1 MPYLPSFIAPMRF
14 TDPAAAL
21 AQARLIYDSSVAHL
35 RQAMQRYVAG
45 EDLPGHVRACYPFV
59 RVQTDTVTRLT
70 SVESARLSYGF
81 VAGPGRFETTLTRPD
96 LYAKYYLEQF
106 TLLLDNHGVE
116 LEVGTSNQP
125 IPVHFSFADNEH
137 VEGTLSQARHQHM
150 RNVFDLP
157 DLTAMDD
164 GIANGTFVARP
175 GEPQPLSLFTAPRVD
190 YSLQRLRH
198 YTGTAPEHFQNFVL
212 FTNYQFYI
220 DEFIALGHATM
231 ADPASDYAA
240 FVEPGN
246 VVTLKL
252 GSDTDFGTKL
262 GSDPNFPGKAPP
274 RLPQMPAYHLVR
286 PDGSGITM
294 VNIGVGPANAKTMTD
309 HIAVLRSH
317 AWIMLGHCA
326 GLRTTQQLGDYVL
339 AHAYVREDHVL
350 DEELPLW
357 VPIPALAEI
366 QVALESA
373 VSEVTQ
379 LKGPE
384 LKRIMRTG
392 TVASTDNRNWEL
404 LPDNGPQRRFSQS
417 RAVALDMESATIA
430 ANGFR
435 FRVPY
440 GTLLCVSDKPLH
452 GEIKLPGMAN
462 HFYRER
468 VDQHLRIGIRALE
481 LLRAQG
487 VDQLHSRK
495 LRSFAEVAF
504 Q

>member
-1 MPYLPSFIAPMRF
+1 MQTTHQTPEPLPSAFF
-14 TDPAAAL
+14 TDPALAL
-21 AQARLIYDSSVAHL
+21 AQVQRIYQLSVEHL
-35 RQAMQRYVAG
+35 RTAMRDFVAG
-45 EDLPGHVRACYPFV
+45 NDFIDIRVRACYPFV
-59 RVQTDTVTRLT
+59 RLHTQ
-70 SVESARLSYGF
+70 SASYQGSSAHNRLSYGF
-81 VAGPGRFETTLTRPD
+81 VAGAGRFETTLTRPD
-96 LYAKYYLEQF
+96 LYAHYLLQQF
-106 TLLLDNHGVE
+106 RLLLANHGGE
-116 LEVGTSNQP
+116 LEVGVSAQP
-125 IPVHFSFADNEH
+125 VPIHFSFAEH
-137 VEGTLSQARHQHM
+137 EHIEGSLNGERRARM
-150 RNVFDLP
+150 RDVFDLP

-164 GIANGTFVARP
+164 GIANGTHEPQP
-175 GEPQPLSLFTAPRVD
+175 GQAQPLSLFTAPRTD

-198 YTGTAPEHFQNFVL
+198 YTGTAPEWFQNFVL

-220 DEFIALGHATM
+220 DEFIRLGHAEM
-231 ADPASDYAA
+231 ANPDSEYTA

-246 VVTLKL
+246 LVTRRVGLPAESVDAL
-252 GSDTDFGTKL
+252 G
-262 GSDPNFPGKAPP
+262 AEPP
-274 RLPQMPAYHLVR
+274 RLPQMPGYHLMR
-286 PDGSGITM
+286 ADRRGITM
-294 VNIGVGPANAKTMTD
+294 VNIGVGPANAKTITD
-309 HIAVLRSH
+309 HIAVLRPH
-317 AWIMLGHCA
+317 AWLMIGHCA
-326 GLRTTQQLGDYVL
+326 GLRSTQQLGDYVL

-366 QVALESA
+366 QLALEAA
-373 VSEVTQ
+373 VADVT
-379 LKGPE
+379 GVAPAE

-404 LPDNGPQRRFSQS
+404 LPNNTPQRRFSQS

-468 VDQHLRIGIRALE
+468 VDQHLRIGIRAVE
-481 LLRAQG
+481 LLRAGG
-487 VDQLHSRK
+487 VEQLHSRK